1 MVKPILFST
10 PMVQAILA
18 GNKTQTRRVVKPQPA
33 YNYPQGY
40 VMSSTDKKT
49 EGCFAFCKVPDDSRI
64 GQLIRPPYKPGD
76 VLWVRETWRLDN
88 MRVEDGDGRA
98 DVVYKAGGTGPRIGG
113 LHGSQTF
120 AWRPSIF
127 MPREAARLHLKVTDL
142 RAERVQ
148 DIFKEPPGP
157 NNPIVKEGFSYGCD
171 FIATWENLNAKRG
184 FRWDANPWVWVIS
197 FEKTEKPEAET

>member
-1 MVKPILFST
+1 MKPILFST

-18 GNKTQTRRVVKPQPA
+18 GKKTQTRRVVKFPRDFNVHRYDGIENGKHLFA
-33 YNYPQGY
+33 WG
-40 VMSSTDKKT
+40 VITT
-49 EGCFAFCKVPDDSRI
+49 EICLDGAWEIKAPCNV
-64 GQLIRPPYKPGD
+64 GD

-113 LHGSQTF
+113 LHGNQTF

-127 MPREAARLHLKVTDL
+127 MPHEAARLYLKVTDL

-148 DIFKEPPGP
+148 DIFEEPPGP

-171 FIATWENLNAKRG
+171 FIGTWENLNAKRG
-184 FRWDANPWVWVIS
+184 FGWKTNPWVWVIS
-197 FEKTEKPEAET
+197 FEKTEKPESEG